1 MSSLQAS
8 IVPLSKIL
16 GLNEHA
22 LYERQLAL
30 MGKLLPARTGRGPGS
45 GTPFSAETVAVLVI
59 SMLATDSI
67 KDCAEA
73 TRALCDAKLTTCPIG
88 QEDELGRPQTFK
100 AAMVN
105 ALSSDAVV
113 DKITFLRVHRR
124 SSMAEIF
131 TKDDQAWEEPPPGKI
146 FSKAELLLAHDS
158 DRLHLFEPK
167 KKRADTFEGMAVV
180 VELRGGTPIGK
191 GRNPT
196 LGKIRALLRNDELAA
211 ADVSARKNS
220 PSKSRMKG
228 HRK

>member
-8 IVPLSKIL
+8 IVPLAKTL
-16 GLNEHA
+16 GLSEHA

-67 KDCAEA
+67 KGCVEA
-73 TRALCDAKLTTCPIG
+73 TRALCDARLTSIPIG
-88 QEDELGRPQTFK
+88 QEDELGSPQTFK

-105 ALSSDAVV
+105 ALSNDAVV
-113 DKITFLRVHRR
+113 SKITFLRVHRR
-124 SSMAEIF
+124 SSLAEIF
-131 TKDDQAWEEPPPGKI
+131 TQDDQALPR
-146 FSKAELLLAHDS
+146 SRAEVILGPLN

-167 KKRADTFEGMAVV
+167 KKRADTYDGMVVV
-180 VELRGGTPIGK
+180 VELRGGAPLGK
-191 GRNPT
+191 GGHNPT
-196 LGKIRALLRNDELAA
+196 LGKIRALLRSDELAPA
-211 ADVSARKNS
+211 EASARKNT
-220 PSKSRMKG
+220 PHKSRMKG